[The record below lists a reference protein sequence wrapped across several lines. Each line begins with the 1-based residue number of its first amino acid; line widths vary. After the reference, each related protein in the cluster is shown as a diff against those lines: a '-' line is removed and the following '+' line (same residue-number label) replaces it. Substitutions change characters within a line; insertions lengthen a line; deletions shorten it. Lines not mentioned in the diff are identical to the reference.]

1 MYYALYRYINEVQ
14 NREELKKHILNNAY
28 KLICNSYYP
37 YRWNITF
44 MDLAYVYPD
53 IFEGFIENEYKLQKT
68 TLPLIDF
75 GRVDPINGFTK
86 EEEEVL
92 KRFKK
97 EKNTILS
104 PKPKKLKALDDFRGD
119 LVAISHNSKELL
131 NSFSEEIN
139 NFSNELTYEE
149 EQSKLNLLKEL
160 CSNYNKGFWSSIKI
174 YGDDFTLDYLE
185 KYSEVIKSYEELISM
200 VEEKEI
206 IGLGEACYDIALSY
220 GYLRNEELAKNYLE
234 KVALYLTGAL
244 PENYLEQPV
253 DDIDNSSINYIKN
266 AYVNFKI
273 GNLEGFYNAIIDD
286 AFIEDNEE
294 IIEELDLNEYDY
306 TIVGEVSIKEFIK
319 LTKMVI
325 KVEEAKGQGVVESKI
340 LLNIIKELWD
350 YKKTYDE
357 SKKEKIKK
365 YIDKLYNSISNH
377 VSYIEYY
384 PLCLDLY
391 KCIENL

>member
-160 CSNYNKGFWSSIKI
+160 CSNY
-174 YGDDFTLDYLE
+174 
-185 KYSEVIKSYEELISM
+185 
-200 VEEKEI
+200 
-206 IGLGEACYDIALSY
+206 
-220 GYLRNEELAKNYLE
+220 
-234 KVALYLTGAL
+234 
-244 PENYLEQPV
+244 
-253 DDIDNSSINYIKN
+253 
-266 AYVNFKI
+266 
-273 GNLEGFYNAIIDD
+273 
-286 AFIEDNEE
+286 
-294 IIEELDLNEYDY
+294 
-306 TIVGEVSIKEFIK
+306 
-319 LTKMVI
+319 
-325 KVEEAKGQGVVESKI
+325 
-340 LLNIIKELWD
+340 
-350 YKKTYDE
+350 
-357 SKKEKIKK
+357 
-365 YIDKLYNSISNH
+365 
-377 VSYIEYY
+377 
-384 PLCLDLY
+384 
-391 KCIENL
+391 